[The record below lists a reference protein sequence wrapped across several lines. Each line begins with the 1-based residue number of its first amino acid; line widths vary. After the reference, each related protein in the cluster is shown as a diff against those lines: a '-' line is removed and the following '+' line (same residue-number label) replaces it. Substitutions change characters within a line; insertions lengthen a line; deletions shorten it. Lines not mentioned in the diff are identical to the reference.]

1 MTKWIILTGQRTSS
15 PSTMTGDFIVK
26 YFLCTPYLHHS
37 LLQGMQGLLIYSISN
52 FGKAISIGQEMTIF
66 SKTGTR
72 DFCLEDEILFIAL
85 FLQLW
90 FIIFLAQ
97 KRYYSHLPVTHLKH
111 TSFFQSC
118 YVSLY
123 KYIIIYLTSSKL
135 IVI

>member
-1 MTKWIILTGQRTSS
+1 MNYSDWSKNIKPIHHDRWLHSEIFPLYSLFTSFFPTGNY
-15 PSTMTGDFIVK
+15 K
-26 YFLCTPYLHHS
+26 
-37 LLQGMQGLLIYSISN
+37 MQGLLIYSTNN